1 MRNFLLFRLLAPR
14 TFRALTW
21 LAIVLF
27 LAFVIAMVLAMLP
40 HPNYGTL
47 HHPNT
52 PTTTHKGKD
61 E

>member
-27 LAFVIAMVLAMLP
+27 LAFIIAMVLAMLP
-40 HPNYGTL
+40 HPDYRKL
-47 HHPNT
+47 HDTNT
-52 PTTTHKGKD
+52 PATTHHKG
-61 E
+61 ER